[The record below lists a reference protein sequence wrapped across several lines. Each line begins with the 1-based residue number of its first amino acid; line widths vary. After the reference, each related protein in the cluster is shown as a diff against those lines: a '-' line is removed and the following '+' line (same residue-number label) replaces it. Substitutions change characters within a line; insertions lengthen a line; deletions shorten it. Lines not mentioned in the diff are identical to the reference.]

1 MVRIPIRRSF
11 VAFAAPL
18 ALCVLM
24 FACSSSKPTPTAQ
37 APALWGDLKPIV
49 SVKELMRF
57 MIDPAADN
65 VFDSVS
71 TVVGAKGRVAKV
83 PKSEED
89 WEKVRIGAVTL
100 VEGIYLL
107 KIARPFTPPG
117 DENNSV
123 GPDPSELSPSQILA
137 KLEKDPVLWNAKIEA
152 LRNVGLQVL
161 DIVKSKRTDELWDAS
176 DNLEVACESCH
187 ELYWFP
193 NQPIL
198 MKKLDR
204 RLEELSRS
212 ARGPGAIAGVERRL
226 TDVPVP
232 LLLRS

>member
-1 MVRIPIRRSF
+1 MVRVPLRLLA
-11 VAFAAPL
+11 AFAAPV
-18 ALCVLM
+18 ALGGLLS
-24 FACSSSKPTPTAQ
+24 ACSTEKASQP
-37 APALWGDLKPIV
+37 APRPLELWGDLKPIV

-65 VFDSVS
+65 IFDSVS
-71 TVVGAKGRVAKV
+71 TVVGAKGRVARV
-83 PKSEED
+83 PKTEED

-107 KIARPFTPPG
+107 KIPRPFTPPG

-137 KLEKDPVLWNAKIEA
+137 KLQKDPVLWDAKIEA

-161 DIVKSKRTDELWDAS
+161 DIVKSKRTEELWDAS
-176 DNLEVACESCH
+176 DNLEVACETCH
-187 ELYWFP
+187 ELYWYP
-193 NQPIL
+193 NQPNL

-204 RLEELSRS
+204 KLEELY
-212 ARGPGAIAGVERRL
+212 GPRADRVR
-226 TDVPVP
+226 
-232 LLLRS
+232 